1 MMKKCRWVWTPQ
13 VSHAMTAN
21 YYTTKG
27 KEWKSLN
34 WNLQR
39 YHGIQCLQQLYDAEL
54 VNELL
59 WEYQTPSNTQYSS
72 EYPDFYEEVKVS
84 ISIMDDNPLSLSQ
97 DRNPKLYSRK
107 VCSEAHSGI
116 YHNGRTLQARGWMA
130 HKYSEIDESTP
141 STSPESEYNSWR
153 CERASMPSLPAGC
166 ASSWHYLGF
175 PFSFSNN
182 WNYETHHQWKEYQ
195 PCAWRVSGCVS

>member
-1 MMKKCRWVWTPQ
+1 MPLGMDTSSQPCYDSELLHYERKRMKKFELKPPKISRN
-13 VSHAMTAN
+13 SADGFNA
-21 YYTTKG
+21 
-27 KEWKSLN
+27 L
-34 WNLQR
+34 
-39 YHGIQCLQQLYDAEL
+39 QCLQQLYDAEL

-116 YHNGRTLQARGWMA
+116 YHNGRTLQARG
-130 HKYSEIDESTP
+130 
-141 STSPESEYNSWR
+141 
-153 CERASMPSLPAGC
+153 
-166 ASSWHYLGF
+166 
-175 PFSFSNN
+175 
-182 WNYETHHQWKEYQ
+182 
-195 PCAWRVSGCVS
+195 